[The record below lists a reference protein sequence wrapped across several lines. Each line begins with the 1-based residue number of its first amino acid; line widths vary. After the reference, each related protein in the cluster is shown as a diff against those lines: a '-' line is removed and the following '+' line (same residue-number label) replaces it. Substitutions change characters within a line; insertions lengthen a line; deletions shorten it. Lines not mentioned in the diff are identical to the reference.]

1 MSVCIQQSFKM
12 NVDGGFNSL
21 HGGFINNHCR

>member
-1 MSVCIQQSFKM
+1 M

-21 HGGFINNHCR
+21 HGGFINNHCN

>member
-1 MSVCIQQSFKM
+1 M

-21 HGGFINNHCR
+21 HGGFINNHCS